1 MLSFTRLRR
10 YGILFAHSM
19 KEATFLWFLMQK
31 FREAKLI
38 WTNLLWFVVV
48 FKVSQWLHLDESAQ
62 KSAKMNACLQIHV
75 SVGCS
80 STGTRPRNHFP
91 TWNPLKD
98 FDPTLPILS
107 WSIFLGPAGAFA
119 LPSSSRPCSR
129 IWTGP
134 AGLVTFPTARFEQM
148 KCHLGCRYPPLGL
161 KISLEVCV
169 AKLPPPFFPH
179 CRQLC
184 QQNSRLSKGQRS
196 GLLGFETGSQNKKDP
211 AAGMAGWLDL
221 DGLLS
226 IRSEPCSLRT
236 S

>member
-98 FDPTLPILS
+98 FNPYLADPELVHLP
-107 WSIFLGPAGAFA
+107 W
-119 LPSSSRPCSR
+119 PCR
-129 IWTGP
+129 C
-134 AGLVTFPTARFEQM
+134 LCLTFVVA
-148 KCHLGCRYPPLGL
+148 
-161 KISLEVCV
+161 SLQ
-169 AKLPPPFFPH
+169 P
-179 CRQLC
+179 
-184 QQNSRLSKGQRS
+184 N
-196 GLLGFETGSQNKKDP
+196 
-211 AAGMAGWLDL
+211 L
-221 DGLLS
+221 DG
-226 IRSEPCSLRT
+226 PCGSGHLPYCPV
-236 S
+236 